1 MKYGNRWMC
10 KFGLLAAVWAGFNLY
25 FFFFIQDGRAGY
37 LVYLDIL
44 FLAALGCLTGMDWTR
59 FRGYRRRVEGMMGQ
73 GELMCRMLSDF
84 ENQDIAE
91 HDVRVLERQMD
102 RLYEE
107 NRGLQDYVARWCHEL
122 KIPLAAG
129 LLMDERI
136 ENRELR
142 MEMREQ
148 LEKMN
153 RQINSL
159 LLGCRLQS
167 SLPDIQVRRTRL
179 GECVRT
185 SLKNNQFFLIQKG
198 FEIRADVGEAEVYT
212 DASWIVY
219 VLDQLVGNAIKYKK
233 RSGEGEKGET
243 GKLSIWTE
251 GEWEK
256 TKLFVE
262 DNGEGIRETDIR
274 RIFEKG
280 YTGSNYH
287 NGRYKSTG
295 MGLYMA
301 AKIIGRLGHEIR
313 VESEYGRYTRFCIIF
328 RKGGG

>member
-1 MKYGNRWMC
+1 MKYGKRWMD
-10 KFGLLAAVWAGFNLY
+10 KFGLSAAVWVGFNLY
-25 FFFFIQDGRAGY
+25 FFFFIQDGKGGY

-44 FLAALGCLTGMDWTR
+44 FLAAMGCLTGMDWRR
-59 FRGYRRRVEGMMGQ
+59 FRGYRCKVEEMMGQ
-73 GELMCRMLSDF
+73 EELMCRMLPDF
-84 ENQDIAE
+84 ENREIAE

-107 NRGLQDYVARWCHEL
+107 NRSLQDYVARWGHEL

-136 ENRELR
+136 EDKELR
-142 MEMREQ
+142 MELREQ
-148 LEKMN
+148 LERMK

-159 LLGCRLQS
+159 LLGCKLQS
-167 SLPDIQVRRTRL
+167 PLLDIQVKRTRL

-185 SLKNNQFFLIQKG
+185 SLKNNRFFLIQKG
-198 FEIRADVGEAEVYT
+198 FEIQVDVGEAQVYT
-212 DASWIVY
+212 DASWMVY
-219 VLDQLVGNAIKYKK
+219 VLDQMIGNAIKYK
-233 RSGEGEKGET
+233 RRPEEGEPEET
-243 GKLSIWTE
+243 GRLSIWTE
-251 GEWEK
+251 GEQEE

-262 DNGEGIRETDIR
+262 DNGEGIRKTDIR

-301 AKIIGRLGHEIR
+301 AKIMDRLGHEIH
-313 VESEYGRYTRFCIIF
+313 VESEYGRYTRFCITF
-328 RKGGG
+328 